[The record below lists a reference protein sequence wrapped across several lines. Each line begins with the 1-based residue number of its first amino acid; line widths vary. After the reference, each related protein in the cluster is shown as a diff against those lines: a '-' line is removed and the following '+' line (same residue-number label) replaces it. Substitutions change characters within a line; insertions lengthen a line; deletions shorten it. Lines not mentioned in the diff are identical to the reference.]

1 MEHNNFLSVCVC
13 CILIVRQKK
22 PKERLFVVCFKDDQ
36 SLDQDITS
44 LSAPLENDTD
54 QGGGGGGPP
63 HENTDGLDGKRRL
76 H

>member
-1 MEHNNFLSVCVC
+1 ML
-13 CILIVRQKK
+13 
-22 PKERLFVVCFKDDQ
+22 CFKDEQ

-76 H
+76 HSILLKQSSSFIKGKK

>member
-1 MEHNNFLSVCVC
+1 M
-13 CILIVRQKK
+13 
-22 PKERLFVVCFKDDQ
+22 CFKDEQ

-54 QGGGGGGPP
+54 QGGGGGGTP

-76 H
+76 HFLSLKQSNSFNKMRSNKGALKKSFEKYQ